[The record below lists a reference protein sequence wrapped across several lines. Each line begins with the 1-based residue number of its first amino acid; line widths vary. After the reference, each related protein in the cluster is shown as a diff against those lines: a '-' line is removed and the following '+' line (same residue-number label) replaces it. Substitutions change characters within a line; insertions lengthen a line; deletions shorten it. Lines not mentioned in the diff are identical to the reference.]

1 MVQVPNE
8 SLMTPEIQ
16 PFDTTAMV
24 PGKRRGHWPIGKS
37 PFVWIDS
44 WRGVALARTF
54 ASLGRT
60 VYPVSPGPVLV
71 RRTTHAPP
79 LSWFRIPPDLVA
91 RGGLVAALQR
101 TLDATQCSD
110 TDARC
115 RHLMRRVLDS
125 DALHVRQR
133 VAELPDAWRV
143 PCGGKRIV
151 LIDERETSH
160 ADSSTSAPNR
170 RRDFAA
176 MADTARLT
184 NADLWILRSADAG
197 AGDWLSNKTQL
208 PDHARVLDV
217 AHSLRDVLRQADA
230 VYVVGASEGMAALL
244 AGVPVHVFGT
254 PYYAGWG
261 LTQDRT
267 AMPERRARP
276 SVFALFN
283 AAFLQLAHYLDPIHG
298 SPGTLESALDC
309 IELQHAVAGRYSDLG
324 RVAGIRFQWW
334 KRPYATPYLSAGGG
348 TLRWIA
354 DPRDTHPD
362 EHAAIWGG
370 RSAEGLPDGA
380 ARVRIEDG
388 FIHSTGLGSDMSP
401 PCSQVIDRR
410 GLYFDASR
418 PSDLT
423 VILNQA
429 TFDEP
434 ELQRAA
440 ALRQKLVQLGLT
452 KYNLGR
458 QAPTW
463 HVPQDKRIV
472 LVAGQVADDASIRLG
487 TGTIAT
493 SEALL
498 QEVRARR
505 PDAFIIYKPHPDVL
519 SGNRAGLV
527 DAEHLADV
535 VDTHA
540 DLISLIDVADELHTL
555 SSLAGFDALLRGKEV
570 HTYGLPFYAGWGL
583 THDALEQPWRE
594 RRLSLDM
601 LTAGVLLRYAIYWDW
616 QLSLFT
622 TPEAI
627 ARQLAPNAARP
638 LEKIR
643 GNRARPLVKAIRWT
657 RNAMRYAGW
666 QGRQYFRDRATR

>member
-1 MVQVPNE
+1 
-8 SLMTPEIQ
+8 MTSEPRS
-16 PFDTTAMV
+16 FDASAIASGQRMIGWLT
-24 PGKRRGHWPIGKS
+24 GKS

-44 WRGVALARTF
+44 WLGVALARTS
-54 ASLGRT
+54 ASIGRT
-60 VYPVSPGPVLV
+60 VYPVCPGPVFV
-71 RRTTHAPP
+71 RHAAHTPP
-79 LSWFRIPPDLVA
+79 LSCFCVPSDLVA
-91 RGGLVAALQR
+91 RGGLVAALER
-101 TLDATQCSD
+101 VLEASRI
-110 TDARC
+110 TDADERC
-115 RHLMRRVLDS
+115 RDLMRRVLDS
-125 DALHVRQR
+125 DALHIRHQVT
-133 VAELPDAWRV
+133 ELPEAWLESGSAERV
-143 PCGGKRIV
+143 V
-151 LIDERETSH
+151 LIDERETSYVDICTP
-160 ADSSTSAPNR
+160 AR
-170 RRDFAA
+170 LRDRNFAA
-176 MADTARLT
+176 MVDAACAAHPD
-184 NADLWILRSADAG
+184 ADLWVLRSADAG
-197 AGDWLSNKTQL
+197 AGNWLSTKTQL
-208 PDHARVLDV
+208 HGNARILDV
-217 AHSLRDVLRQADA
+217 SHSLRDVLRRADA
-230 VYVVGASEGMAALL
+230 VHVVGASEGMAALL

-261 LTQDRT
+261 LTQDHT

-276 SVFALFN
+276 SVLALFD
-283 AAFLQLAHYLDPIHG
+283 AAFLQLARYLDPARG
-298 SPGTLESALDC
+298 TQGTLDTALDC
-309 IELQHAVAGRYSDLG
+309 VELQHAVADRYRDL
-324 RVAGIRFQWW
+324 RQVAGVRFQWW

-354 DPRDTHPD
+354 DPRDTHTD

-370 RSAEGLPDGA
+370 RSAEGLPAGVA
-380 ARVRIEDG
+380 HVRIEDG

-423 VILNQA
+423 IILNQT
-429 TFDEP
+429 TFDEA
-434 ELQRAA
+434 ELRRAA
-440 ALRQKLVQLGLT
+440 ALRQEIVRLGLT

-463 HVPQDKRIV
+463 HIPHDKRVV

-498 QEVRARR
+498 KEVRARR

-527 DAEHLADV
+527 DAEHLADI
-535 VDTHA
+535 VDADA
-540 DLISLIDVADELHTL
+540 DLISLIDVTDELHTL
-555 SSLAGFDALLRGKEV
+555 SSLAGFDALMRGKEV

-616 QLSLFT
+616 RLSLFT

-627 ARQLAPNAARP
+627 ARQLAPDAARP

-643 GNRARPLVKAIRWT
+643 GNRVRPLVKAIRWT
-657 RNAMRYAGW
+657 RNAIRYIGW
-666 QGRQYFRDRATR
+666 QGRQFIHDRAIR

>member
-1 MVQVPNE
+1 
-8 SLMTPEIQ
+8 MTPGIRS
-16 PFDTTAMV
+16 FDASAIARGKHMV
-24 PGKRRGHWPIGKS
+24 GWLTGRS
-37 PFVWIDS
+37 PFIWIDS
-44 WRGVALARTF
+44 PAGAALARAF
-54 ASLGRT
+54 ASMGRT
-60 VYPVSPGPVLV
+60 VYPVCPGPVFA
-71 RRTTHAPP
+71 RHATHAPP
-79 LSWFRIPPDLVA
+79 LSWFCIPPDLA
-91 RGGLVAALQR
+91 AHGGLVAALER
-101 TLDATQCSD
+101 TLQATDAVD
-110 TDARC
+110 ANARC
-115 RHLMRRVLDS
+115 RDLIRRVLDS
-125 DALHVRQR
+125 DALHVRHR
-133 VAELPDAWRV
+133 LAELPEAWHESGR
-143 PCGGKRIV
+143 GNRIV
-151 LIDERETSH
+151 LIDERETSCTDICTPARH
-160 ADSSTSAPNR
+160 R
-170 RRDFAA
+170 RRNFAA
-176 MADTARLT
+176 MMDAVRIAHPDADP
-184 NADLWILRSADAG
+184 WILRSADAG
-197 AGDWLSNKTQL
+197 AGDWLSNQHRL
-208 PDHARVLDV
+208 PGQARVLDV
-217 AHSLRDVLRQADA
+217 AHSLRDVLRRADA
-230 VYVVGASEGMAALL
+230 IYVVGASEGMAALL

-261 LTQDRT
+261 LTRDRA

-276 SVFALFN
+276 SVFSLFD
-283 AAFLQLAHYLDPIHG
+283 AAFLQLAHYLDPAR
-298 SPGTLESALDC
+298 GTQGALENVLDS
-309 IELQHAVAGRYSDLG
+309 IELQHAVAARFGDLG

-348 TLRWIA
+348 ALRWIA
-354 DPRDTHPD
+354 DPGDAHAD
-362 EHAAIWGG
+362 EQAAIWGG
-370 RSAEGLPDGA
+370 RSAEGLADGV
-380 ARVRIEDG
+380 ARIRIEDG

-434 ELQRAA
+434 ELRRAA
-440 ALRQKLVQLGLT
+440 ALRQTIVQLGLT

-458 QAPTW
+458 LAPTW
-463 HVPQDKRIV
+463 HIPRDKRIV

-498 QEVRARR
+498 REVRKRR
-505 PDAFIIYKPHPDVL
+505 PDAFIVYKPHPDVL

-527 DAEHLADV
+527 DAQDLADI
-535 VDTHA
+535 VDADA

-555 SSLAGFDALLRGKEV
+555 SSLAGFDALMRGKEV

-643 GNRARPLVKAIRWT
+643 GNRARPLVKAIRWS
-657 RNAMRYAGW
+657 RNALRYAAW
-666 QGRQYFRDRATR
+666 QGRQYFRDRAMR

>member
-1 MVQVPNE
+1 
-8 SLMTPEIQ
+8 MTSAPRG
-16 PFDTTAMV
+16 FDARAIAR
-24 PGKRRGHWPIGKS
+24 GKRLIGWLTGTS

-44 WRGVALARTF
+44 RLGVALARTS
-54 ASLGRT
+54 ASIGRP
-60 VYPVSPGPVLV
+60 VYPVCPGPVFA
-71 RRTTHAPP
+71 RHAAHAPP
-79 LSWFRIPPDLVA
+79 LSWFHVPLDLVA
-91 RGGLVAALQR
+91 RGGLVGALER
-101 TLDATQCSD
+101 MLKASHITD
-110 TDARC
+110 TDERC
-115 RHLMRRVLDS
+115 RDLIRRVLDS
-125 DALHVRQR
+125 DALHVRHR
-133 VAELPDAWRV
+133 VAALPNAWLES
-143 PCGGKRIV
+143 GNAKRIV

-160 ADSSTSAPNR
+160 VDMCTRATLR
-170 RRDFAA
+170 RRNFAA
-176 MADTARLT
+176 MADAACAAHPD
-184 NADLWILRSADAG
+184 ADLWILRSADAG
-197 AGDWLSNKTQL
+197 VGNWLSTKTQL
-208 PDHARVLDV
+208 PGKARILDI
-217 AHSLRDVLRQADA
+217 AHSLRDVLRRADA
-230 VYVVGASEGMAALL
+230 VHVVGASEGMAALL

-261 LTQDRT
+261 LTHDHT

-276 SVFALFN
+276 SVSALFD
-283 AAFLQLAHYLDPIHG
+283 AAFLQLACYLDPTHG
-298 SPGTLESALDC
+298 TQGTLDTALDC
-309 IELQHAVAGRYSDLG
+309 IELQHAVADRYSDLG
-324 RVAGIRFQWW
+324 RVAGVRFQWW

-348 TLRWIA
+348 ALRWIA
-354 DPRDTHPD
+354 DPRDTDAD

-370 RSAEGLPDGA
+370 RSADGLPTGVA
-380 ARVRIEDG
+380 HVRIEDG

-423 VILNQA
+423 VILNQT
-429 TFDEP
+429 TFDEA

-440 ALRQKLVQLGLT
+440 TLRQEIVRLGLT

-463 HVPQDKRIV
+463 HIPHDKHVV

-498 QEVRARR
+498 KEVRARR

-527 DAEHLADV
+527 DAEHLADI
-535 VDTHA
+535 VDTDA
-540 DLISLIDVADELHTL
+540 DLISLIDVTDELHTL
-555 SSLAGFDALLRGKEV
+555 SSLAGFDALIRGKEV

-583 THDALEQPWRE
+583 TQDALEQPWRE

-638 LEKIR
+638 LDKIR

-657 RNAMRYAGW
+657 RNAIRYAGW
-666 QGRQYFRDRATR
+666 QGQQYFRNRAMH

>member
-1 MVQVPNE
+1 
-8 SLMTPEIQ
+8 MTPEIQ
-16 PFDTTAMV
+16 PFDATSIV
-24 PGKRRGHWPIGKS
+24 PGKRRGNWPTGKS
-37 PFVWIDS
+37 PFVWVDS
-44 WRGVALARTF
+44 RLGAAFAR
-54 ASLGRT
+54 ASVSLGRT
-60 VYPVSPGPVLV
+60 VYPVCPGPVFV
-71 RRTTHAPP
+71 RHAPP
-79 LSWFRIPPDLVA
+79 LSWFRIPPDLIA
-91 RGGLVAALQR
+91 RGGLVAALDR
-101 TLDATQCSD
+101 VLRDSLGTDAE
-110 TDARC
+110 ARC
-115 RHLMRRVLDS
+115 RDLIHRVLES
-125 DALHVRQR
+125 DALHVRHR
-133 VAELPDAWRV
+133 VAELPEAWHASGRD
-143 PCGGKRIV
+143 KRIV

-160 ADSSTSAPNR
+160 SDTCTPAGQR
-170 RRDFAA
+170 RGNFAA
-176 MADTARLT
+176 MADVAHIAHPDAR
-184 NADLWILRSADAG
+184 LWILRSADAG
-197 AGDWLSNKTQL
+197 AGDWLSNKMQL
-208 PDHARVLDV
+208 PENVRVLDV
-217 AHSLRDVLRQADA
+217 AHSLRDILRQADA

-267 AMPERRARP
+267 VMPDRRARP
-276 SVFALFN
+276 SVFALFE
-283 AAFLQLAHYLDPIHG
+283 AAFLQFAHYLDPTRG
-298 SPGTLESALDC
+298 TQGTLESALDC
-309 IELQHAVAGRYSDLG
+309 IELQHAVAARYSDLD
-324 RVAGIRFQWW
+324 RVAGVRFQWW

-354 DPRDTHPD
+354 NPRDTHTD

-380 ARVRIEDG
+380 AHVRIEDG

-423 VILNQA
+423 IILNQA

-434 ELQRAA
+434 ELRRAA
-440 ALRQKLVQLGLT
+440 ALRQEIVRLGLT

-458 QAPTW
+458 RAPTW
-463 HVPQDKRIV
+463 RVPQGKRIV

-498 QEVRARR
+498 QEVRARL

-527 DAEHLADV
+527 DAAHLADV
-535 VDTHA
+535 VDADA
-540 DLISLIDVADELHTL
+540 DLISLIDVTDELHTL
-555 SSLAGFDALLRGKEV
+555 SSLAGFDALMRGKEV

-616 QLSLFT
+616 QRSLFT
-622 TPEAI
+622 TPEAVV
-627 ARQLAPNAARP
+627 RQLAPNAARP

-643 GNRARPLVKAIRWT
+643 GNRARPLVKAMRWT
-657 RNAMRYAGW
+657 RNAIRYAGW
-666 QGRQYFRDRATR
+666 QGRQYIRDRMMR

>member
-1 MVQVPNE
+1 
-8 SLMTPEIQ
+8 MTPEIQ
-16 PFDTTAMV
+16 PFDATAMV
-24 PGKRRGHWPIGKS
+24 PGKRRGHLPIGKS

-60 VYPVSPGPVLV
+60 VYPVAPGPVLG
-71 RRTTHAPP
+71 RRTMHAPP
-79 LSWFRIPPDLVA
+79 LSWFRIPPDLVT
-91 RGGLVAALQR
+91 RGGLVAALER
-101 TLDATQCSD
+101 TLNATHGSD
-110 TDARC
+110 TDTRY
-115 RHLMRRVLDS
+115 RHLMRRVVDS

-133 VAELPDAWRV
+133 VAELPGAWRV
-143 PCGGKRIV
+143 PGGGKRIV

-160 ADSSTSAPNR
+160 VDSSTSATNR
-170 RRDFAA
+170 RGHFAA
-176 MADTARLT
+176 MTDTARLT
-184 NADLWILRSADAG
+184 HADADLWILRSADAG

-208 PDHARVLDV
+208 PGHARVLDV
-217 AHSLRDVLRQADA
+217 AHSLRDILRQADA

-261 LTQDRT
+261 LTQDRA

-276 SVFALFN
+276 CVSALFD

-298 SPGTLESALDC
+298 TQGTLENALDC
-309 IELQHAVAGRYSDLG
+309 IELQHAVADRYSDLG
-324 RVAGIRFQWW
+324 RVAGIGFQWW

-354 DPRDTHPD
+354 DPRDMHTD

-440 ALRQKLVQLGLT
+440 ALRQRLVQLGLT

-463 HVPQDKRIV
+463 HVPNDRCIV

-540 DLISLIDVADELHTL
+540 DLVSLIDVADELHTL

-627 ARQLAPNAARP
+627 ARQLAPNATRP
-638 LEKIR
+638 LDKIR

-657 RNAMRYAGW
+657 RNAIGYAGW
-666 QGRQYFRDRATR
+666 QGRQYFHDPTTR

>member
-1 MVQVPNE
+1 
-8 SLMTPEIQ
+8 MTPEIRS
-16 PFDTTAMV
+16 FDPSATAR
-24 PGKRRGHWPIGKS
+24 GKRMVGWLTGKS

-44 WRGVALARTF
+44 WLGVALARTS
-54 ASLGRT
+54 ASIGRT
-60 VYPVSPGPVLV
+60 VYPVCPGPVFV
-71 RRTTHAPP
+71 RHATHAPP
-79 LSWFRIPPDLVA
+79 LSWFCIPSDLVA
-91 RGGLVAALQR
+91 RGGLVAALERMLQG
-101 TLDATQCSD
+101 THI
-110 TDARC
+110 TDADERC
-115 RHLMRRVLDS
+115 RDLIHRMLDC
-125 DALHVRQR
+125 DALHVRHR
-133 VAELPDAWRV
+133 VAELPDAWHM
-143 PCGGKRIV
+143 PGGAKRIV

-160 ADSSTSAPNR
+160 TDICTPARHRHRN
-170 RRDFAA
+170 FAA
-176 MADTARLT
+176 MADAARIAHPD
-184 NADLWILRSADAG
+184 ADLWILRSADAG
-197 AGDWLSNKTQL
+197 AGDWLSTRVPL
-208 PDHARVLDV
+208 PKAARVLDV
-217 AHSLRDVLRQADA
+217 AHSLRDVLRRADA
-230 VYVVGASEGMAALL
+230 VCVVGASEGMAALL

-261 LTQDRT
+261 LTQDRI

-276 SVFALFN
+276 SVFALFD
-283 AAFLQLAHYLDPIHG
+283 AAFLQLARYLDPTRG
-298 SPGTLESALDC
+298 TQGTLDTALDC
-309 IELQHAVAGRYSDLG
+309 IELQHAVAARYSDLG

-354 DPRDTHPD
+354 DPRDTHAD

-380 ARVRIEDG
+380 ARLRIEDG

-423 VILNQA
+423 VILNQT
-429 TFDEP
+429 TFGES
-434 ELQRAA
+434 ELRRAA
-440 ALRQKLVQLGLT
+440 ALRQEIVRLGLT

-463 HVPQDKRIV
+463 SIPQGRRIV

-487 TGTIAT
+487 TGAIAT

-498 QEVRARR
+498 REVRARR
-505 PDAFIIYKPHPDVL
+505 PHAFIIYKPHPDVL

-527 DAEHLADV
+527 DAEHLADI
-535 VDTHA
+535 VDANA
-540 DLISLIDVADELHTL
+540 DLISLIDVTDELHTL
-555 SSLAGFDALLRGKEV
+555 SSLAGFDALMRGKEV

-643 GNRARPLVKAIRWT
+643 GNRARPLVKAIRWS
-657 RNAMRYAGW
+657 RNAIRYAAW
-666 QGRQYFRDRATR
+666 QGRQYVRDRAMR

>member
-1 MVQVPNE
+1 MVGW
-8 SLMTPEIQ
+8 LT
-16 PFDTTAMV
+16 
-24 PGKRRGHWPIGKS
+24 GKS

-44 WRGVALARTF
+44 WFGVALAR
-54 ASLGRT
+54 AAVPMGRT
-60 VYPVSPGPVLV
+60 AYPVCPGPVFA
-71 RRTTHAPP
+71 RHAINIPP
-79 LSWFRIPPDLVA
+79 LSWFHIPPDLVA
-91 RGGLVAALQR
+91 RGGLVAALNR
-101 TLDATQCSD
+101 VLEASPLPDA
-110 TDARC
+110 DARC
-115 RHLMRRVLDS
+115 LDLIRRVLDS
-125 DALHVRQR
+125 DALHVRHR
-133 VAELPDAWRV
+133 VIELPDAWHV
-143 PCGGKRIV
+143 TAHGKRIV
-151 LIDERETSH
+151 LIDERATSH
-160 ADSSTSAPNR
+160 VDTCTPARQR
-170 RRDFAA
+170 RRNFASLVDAACIAHEDADF
-176 MADTARLT
+176 
-184 NADLWILRSADAG
+184 WILRSADAG
-197 AGDWLSNKTQL
+197 CGDWMSSKTRL
-208 PDHARVLDV
+208 PENSRILDV
-217 AHSLRDVLRQADA
+217 AHSLREVLRQADA

-261 LTQDRT
+261 LTQDYT
-267 AMPERRARP
+267 AMPERHARP
-276 SVFALFN
+276 SVFALFD
-283 AAFLQLAHYLDPIHG
+283 AVFLRLAHYLDPIRG
-298 SPGTLESALDC
+298 TRGTLESALDC
-309 IELQHAVAGRYSDLG
+309 IDLQHAVAGRYSDLG

-348 TLRWIA
+348 TLRWLA
-354 DPRDTHPD
+354 DPRDMHAD
-362 EHAAIWGG
+362 EYAAIWGG
-370 RSAEGLPDGA
+370 RSAEGLPNGA
-380 ARVRIEDG
+380 AHVRIEDG

-423 VILNQA
+423 VILNQT
-429 TFDEP
+429 TFDEA
-434 ELQRAA
+434 ELRRAA
-440 ALRQKLVQLGLT
+440 TLRQEIVRLGLT

-458 QAPTW
+458 RRPMW
-463 HVPQDKRIV
+463 CIPHDKQVV

-498 QEVRARR
+498 KEVRARR
-505 PDAFIIYKPHPDVL
+505 QDAFIIYKPHPDVL

-540 DLISLIDVADELHTL
+540 DLISLIDAADELHTL

-594 RRLSLDM
+594 RQLSLDM
-601 LTAGVLLRYAIYWDW
+601 LTAGVLLRYAVYWDW

-627 ARQLAPNAARP
+627 ARQLAEDAARP

-643 GNRARPLVKAIRWT
+643 GSHTRPLVKAIRWS
-657 RNAMRYAGW
+657 RNAIRYATW
-666 QGRQYFRDRATR
+666 QGRQYVRSRLVR

>member
-1 MVQVPNE
+1 MA
-8 SLMTPEIQ
+8 SGTRS
-16 PFDTTAMV
+16 FDTYAIAR
-24 PGKRRGHWPIGKS
+24 GKRTVGWLMGKS
-37 PFVWIDS
+37 QFVWVDS
-44 WRGVALARTF
+44 WLGVALAR
-54 ASLGRT
+54 AAAPIGRT
-60 VYPVSPGPVLV
+60 AYPVCPGPVFV
-71 RRTTHAPP
+71 RHATNIPP
-79 LSWFRIPPDLVA
+79 LSWFHIPSDLVA
-91 RGGLVAALQR
+91 RGGLVAALDR
-101 TLDATQCSD
+101 VLRASPVPHA
-110 TDARC
+110 DAR
-115 RHLMRRVLDS
+115 RRDLIHRVLDS
-125 DALHVRQR
+125 DALHVRHR
-133 VAELPDAWRV
+133 VAELPDAWHVTERA
-143 PCGGKRIV
+143 KRIV
-151 LIDERETSH
+151 LIDERATSH
-160 ADSSTSAPNR
+160 VDTCTPARHR
-170 RRDFAA
+170 RRHFAA
-176 MADTARLT
+176 MADAARIT
-184 NADLWILRSADAG
+184 HPDADLWVLRSADAG
-197 AGDWLSNKTQL
+197 TGDWLSNKTQL
-208 PDHARVLDV
+208 LENARVLDV
-217 AHSLRDVLRQADA
+217 AHSLRDVLRQANA
-230 VYVVGASEGMAALL
+230 IYVVGASEGMAALL

-276 SVFALFN
+276 SVFALFD
-283 AAFLQLAHYLDPIHG
+283 AAFLQLAHYLDPVHG
-298 SPGTLESALDC
+298 AQGTLEGALDC
-309 IELQHAVAGRYSDLG
+309 IELQHAVAARYADLG

-348 TLRWIA
+348 TLRWLA
-354 DPRDTHPD
+354 DPRETRAD

-380 ARVRIEDG
+380 AHVRIEDG

-423 VILNQA
+423 VILNET

-440 ALRQKLVQLGLT
+440 ALRREIVRHGLT

-458 QAPTW
+458 QAPSW
-463 HVPQDKRIV
+463 RVPHDKRIV

-643 GNRARPLVKAIRWT
+643 GNRARPLVKAIRWS
-657 RNAMRYAGW
+657 RNAIRYAIW
-666 QGRQYFRDRATR
+666 QGQQYARNRAVR

>member
-1 MVQVPNE
+1 
-8 SLMTPEIQ
+8 MTPVTQ
-16 PFDTTAMV
+16 SFDATAMV
-24 PGKRRGHWPIGKS
+24 PGKRKVGWSTGKS

-44 WRGVALARTF
+44 WLGTALARTS

-60 VYPVSPGPVLV
+60 VYPVCPGPIFV
-71 RRTTHAPP
+71 RHAVHAPP
-79 LSWFRIPPDLVA
+79 LSWFCVPPDLVA
-91 RGGLVAALQR
+91 RGGLVAALER
-101 TLDATQCSD
+101 TLELTHLAD
-110 TDARC
+110 TDERC
-115 RHLMRRVLDS
+115 RQLMRRVLDG
-125 DALHVRQR
+125 DALHVRRR
-133 VAELPDAWRV
+133 VTELPDAWRV
-143 PCGGKRIV
+143 PGGGKRIV

-160 ADSSTSAPNR
+160 VDACTPARHRHQS
-170 RRDFAA
+170 FAA
-176 MADTARLT
+176 MADTARVAH
-184 NADLWILRSADAG
+184 ADANLWILRSADAG

-208 PDHARVLDV
+208 PENTRVLDIT
-217 AHSLRDVLRQADA
+217 HSLRDVLRHADA

-244 AGVPVHVFGT
+244 ASVPVHVFGT

-276 SVFALFN
+276 SVFALFD
-283 AAFLQLAHYLDPIHG
+283 AAFLQLAHYLDPIRG
-298 SPGTLESALDC
+298 TQGTLESILDC
-309 IELQHAVAGRYSDLG
+309 IELQHAVAARYSDLS

-354 DPRDTHPD
+354 DPRDTHTD

-370 RSAEGLPDGA
+370 RSAENLRDETS
-380 ARVRIEDG
+380 RVRIEDG

-401 PCSQVIDRR
+401 PCSQVVDRR

-429 TFDEP
+429 TFNEP
-434 ELQRAA
+434 ELRRAA
-440 ALRQKLVQLGLT
+440 VLRQEIVQFGLT

-463 HVPQDKRIV
+463 GVPHDKRIV

-535 VDTHA
+535 VDAHA

-555 SSLAGFDALLRGKEV
+555 SSLAGFDALMRGKEV

-594 RRLSLDM
+594 RQLSLDM

-627 ARQLAPNAARP
+627 VRQLAPMAARP

-643 GNRARPLVKAIRWT
+643 GNRTRPLVKAIRWT
-657 RNAMRYAGW
+657 RNAIRYAAW
-666 QGRQYFRDRATR
+666 QAQQFLRNRTMR

>member
-1 MVQVPNE
+1 MNPVPTE
-8 SLMTPEIQ
+8 SSMTPDIQ
-16 PFDTTAMV
+16 PFDATAIV
-24 PGKRRGHWPIGKS
+24 PGKRRGNWPTGKS
-37 PFVWIDS
+37 PFVWVDS
-44 WRGVALARTF
+44 WLGVVLARTS

-60 VYPVSPGPVLV
+60 VYPVCPGPVFV
-71 RRTTHAPP
+71 RHAPP
-79 LSWFRIPPDLVA
+79 LSWFRIPPDLIA
-91 RGGLVAALQR
+91 RGGLVTALDRMLQASPV
-101 TLDATQCSD
+101 TDA
-110 TDARC
+110 DARC
-115 RHLMRRVLDS
+115 RSLIHRVLDS
-125 DALHVRQR
+125 DALHVRHR
-133 VAELPDAWRV
+133 VAELPDAWHASGRE
-143 PCGGKRIV
+143 KRIV
-151 LIDERETSH
+151 LIDEREASH
-160 ADSSTSAPNR
+160 TDVCTPAGHR
-170 RRDFAA
+170 RGNFAA
-176 MADTARLT
+176 MVDAARI
-184 NADLWILRSADAG
+184 AHPGAGVWILRSADAG
-197 AGDWLSNKTQL
+197 AGDWLSNKTRL
-208 PDHARVLDV
+208 PGNARVLDV
-217 AHSLRDVLRQADA
+217 AHSFRDILRHAGA

-261 LTQDRT
+261 LTRDRT
-267 AMPERRARP
+267 AMAERRARP
-276 SVFALFN
+276 SVFALFD
-283 AAFLQLAHYLDPIHG
+283 AAFLQLAQYLDPARG
-298 SPGTLESALDC
+298 TQGTLENALDC
-309 IELQHAVAGRYSDLG
+309 IELQHAVATRYSDLD

-354 DPRDTHPD
+354 DPRDTHTG

-370 RSAEGLPDGA
+370 RSAEGLPDTVV
-380 ARVRIEDG
+380 RVRIEDG

-434 ELQRAA
+434 ELRRAA
-440 ALRQKLVQLGLT
+440 ALRREIVRLGLT

-458 QAPTW
+458 QAPSW
-463 HVPQDKRIV
+463 RIPHDKRIV

-527 DAEHLADV
+527 DAAHLADI
-535 VDTHA
+535 VDAHA
-540 DLISLIDVADELHTL
+540 DLISLIDVTDELHTL
-555 SSLAGFDALLRGKEV
+555 SSLAGFDALMRGKEV

-583 THDALEQPWRE
+583 TYDALEQPWRE

-643 GNRARPLVKAIRWT
+643 GNRARPLVKAVRWT
-657 RNAMRYAGW
+657 RNAIRYASW
-666 QGRQYFRDRATR
+666 QGRQYFRDRTMR